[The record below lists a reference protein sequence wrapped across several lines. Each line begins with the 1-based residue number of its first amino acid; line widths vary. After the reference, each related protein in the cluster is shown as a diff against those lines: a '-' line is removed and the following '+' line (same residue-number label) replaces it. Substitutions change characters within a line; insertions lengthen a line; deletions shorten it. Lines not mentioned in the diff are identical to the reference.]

1 MLFSFLFFQMPV
13 ITSSSL
19 RYNKLSDPSSSEAL
33 PMNFIENQPME
44 SSSLHQFRKQSS
56 VSTLMQDA
64 LNKRMSISHHG
75 TNGNLNKRQKTMTKS
90 VRRGLTRHVTGPS
103 SSRKSRD
110 SAPPTPVSR
119 VLSNQS
125 ATRKTFNQNRKIS
138 SNSNA
143 DRSKDIDVGL
153 VRQKLE
159 EAQRK
164 KDLQIEQI
172 RENHPLFDKS
182 LFIFSTKSPIR
193 QFVHKIVYTRYN
205 TQQKENSG
213 HEGGFS
219 PERLKRYFA
228 SQTWLDWAMLF
239 FTQVSIIAM
248 AWETP
253 SYRTFDDKA
262 LMVIEYIFVVTTS
275 IELIL
280 KIISDGLILSP
291 NAFIRDFGNTIH
303 VVIYI
308 VSLIYIAWKPATI
321 PAGSVAQVLLVLR
334 ALRPLRLITLAPP
347 LRKVMTV
354 LLSGYK
360 AIIKVAILQFAL
372 MFVFA
377 SYGVQYLGDKLY
389 KCNDEKIK
397 IKHNCTGVFRMKIA
411 QPNDFTNLQGRQIE
425 ILVPRVWRNP
435 RSFNFDNMGN
445 ALLAL
450 LEILSLEG
458 WTEVRDIIEDELGFF
473 GSLYPHVYVFF
484 ASLIGLTLFIG
495 VIVSNFNENKGTA
508 LLTVEQKR
516 WKDLKKKLLLAQPL
530 HLPSRPPVNTL
541 RHKLFDIFIGKMY
554 NRCYGILILVNCST
568 LWAGQWVP
576 TERDYIEPL
585 TYVAIACCLLFTI
598 DTLLKI
604 YIFQWSGYWLSW
616 RNRFDFMLMVCGLIF
631 TLWNLS
637 SCHGDSKDYNSCN
650 VSKQFGVAVFILRFV
665 SLSGKHN
672 ILRMLM
678 LTVVISLTKS
688 FFTIAVLVCII
699 LCYAFVGV
707 IVFGSV
713 KPGLAINRN
722 VNFNTSYY
730 AIMLLF
736 RVATGEDWNKIMH
749 DAMLTKP
756 YCTEKPDQDYWLS
769 NCGSPVFALIY
780 FHSYYLI
787 ISYIF
792 LNLFIAVV
800 IENFSIFYSTDDD
813 PIMSQQDIQ
822 CFQETWN
829 LCDEE
834 KSGSMTLVR
843 ARVVLRLL
851 RGGLAMDKLKIGR
864 PLIFRRMVAELEK
877 VKKQKKVTFHNLLFV
892 IAFNKID
899 ISSSLQLD
907 ERLAREELEMAI
919 LEEVATET
927 IREWITMIAAKL
939 RDSKK
944 PKSKL
949 ERRLSGKLI
958 KSRLRNHG
966 FDTRLRIA
974 LTACVGNI
982 VEIFIFLLQSKD
994 RIYSLLIMYKV
1005 FYILGG
1011 LPSIAHC

>member
-1 MLFSFLFFQMPV
+1 MPV

-19 RYNKLSDPSSSEAL
+19 RYNRLFDGSDGVMGASDATTL
-33 PMNFIENQPME
+33 PLNFIENQPME

-56 VSTLMQDA
+56 ISTLMQGA
-64 LNKRMSISHHG
+64 FSKRMSISH
-75 TNGNLNKRQKTMTKS
+75 GNSATGNATNKRQKTMTKS
-90 VRRGLTRHVTGPS
+90 VRRGLTRHVSGPNA
-103 SSRKSRD
+103 SRKSRAD
-110 SAPPTPVSR
+110 SAPSTPVSR
-119 VLSNQS
+119 EFSNQ
-125 ATRKTFNQNRKIS
+125 RKAFTQNRKV
-138 SNSNA
+138 NKA
-143 DRSKDIDVGL
+143 GGGVDRSKDIDVGL

-182 LFIFSTKSPIR
+182 LFIFSAKSPIR
-193 QFVHKIVYTRYN
+193 KFVHKIVHTRYKV
-205 TQQKENSG
+205 QEGEKSG
-213 HEGGFS
+213 HVGGFS
-219 PERLKRYFA
+219 PERLKRYLA

-239 FTQVSIIAM
+239 FTQISILAM

-253 SYRTFDDKA
+253 SHRTFDSKSLA
-262 LMVIEYIFVVTTS
+262 VIEYIFVVTTS
-275 IELIL
+275 IELVL

-291 NAFIRDFGNTIH
+291 DAFIRDFGNIIH

-308 VSLIYIAWKPATI
+308 VSLVYIAWKPATI
-321 PAGSVAQVLLVLR
+321 PPGSVAQVILGLR

-347 LRKVMTV
+347 LRKVVTV

-389 KCNDEKIK
+389 KCNDDLITTKA
-397 IKHNCTGVFRMKIA
+397 NCTGVFLMKIA
-411 QPNDFTNLQGRQIE
+411 QPNDFTNLKGDQVT
-425 ILVPRVWRNP
+425 ILVPRMWRNP

-445 ALLAL
+445 ALFAL

-458 WTEVRDIIEDELGFF
+458 WTEVRDIIEAEFGFF

-530 HLPSRPPVNTL
+530 HLPTRPPTNTL
-541 RHKLFDIFIGKMY
+541 RYTLFEIFVGKTY
-554 NRCYGILILVNCST
+554 NRCYGILIAVNCST
-568 LWAGQWVP
+568 LLAGQWVP
-576 TERDYIEPL
+576 TERTFIEPL
-585 TYVAIACCLLFTI
+585 TYVAIACCLLFTV

-604 YIFQWSGYWLSW
+604 YIFRWGGYWLSW
-616 RNRFDFMLMVCGLIF
+616 RNRFDFVLMVCGLIF
-631 TLWNLS
+631 TLWNLI
-637 SCHGDSKDYNSCN
+637 SCHGYSQDYDSCN
-650 VSKQFGVAVFILRFV
+650 YSKQFGVAVFILRFV

-678 LTVVISLTKS
+678 LTVVISLVKS
-688 FFTIAVLVCII
+688 FFTIAVLVCLIF
-699 LCYAFVGV
+699 CYAFVGV

-730 AIMLLF
+730 AFMLLF

-756 YCTEKPDQDYWLS
+756 YCTEKQDEDYWLS
-769 NCGSPVFALIY
+769 NCGSPAFALVY

-834 KSGSMTLVR
+834 KSGSMTLIR

-851 RGGLAMDKLKIGR
+851 RGGISLDKLRIGR
-864 PLIFRRMVAELEK
+864 PLIFRRMVSELER
-877 VKKQKKVTFHNLLFV
+877 VKKQNKVTFHNLLFV

-907 ERLAREELEMAI
+907 ERLDREEKEMAI

-927 IREWITMIAAKL
+927 IREWVTMIAAKR
-939 RDSKK
+939 RDGKK

-949 ERRLSGKLI
+949 ERRLSGK
-958 KSRLRNHG
+958 S
-966 FDTRLRIA
+966 
-974 LTACVGNI
+974 C
-982 VEIFIFLLQSKD
+982 
-994 RIYSLLIMYKV
+994 SL
-1005 FYILGG
+1005 
-1011 LPSIAHC
+1011 

>member
-1 MLFSFLFFQMPV
+1 MIKSKKAFLLNLSKSFSFIFQMPV

-19 RYNKLSDPSSSEAL
+19 RYNKLFDPSSNEAAL
-33 PMNFIENQPME
+33 PLNFIENQPME

-64 LNKRMSISHHG
+64 LSKRMSISHHNN
-75 TNGNLNKRQKTMTKS
+75 TTATAASNTNKRQKTMTKS
-90 VRRGLTRHVTGPS
+90 FRRGLTRHVSGPS
-103 SSRKSRD
+103 ASRKSRD
-110 SAPPTPVSR
+110 SAPPTPVGR
-119 VLSNQS
+119 VLSNHS
-125 ATRKTFNQNRKIS
+125 ATARKTFHQNRKIS
-138 SNSNA
+138 SNSNT

-193 QFVHKIVYTRYN
+193 KFVHKIVHTRYQA
-205 TQQKENSG
+205 QQEEESG
-213 HEGGFS
+213 HVGGFS

-228 SQTWLDWAMLF
+228 SQTFLDWAMLF

-253 SYRTFDDKA
+253 SHRTFDDQA

-291 NAFIRDFGNTIH
+291 NAFIRDFGNVIH

-308 VSLIYIAWKPATI
+308 VSLIYIAWKPEII
-321 PAGSVAQVLLVLR
+321 PAGSVAQVLLLLR

-389 KCNDEKIK
+389 KCNDESIK
-397 IKHNCTGVFRMKIA
+397 VKQNCTGVFRMKIGE
-411 QPNDFTNLQGRQIE
+411 PDGFTNLQGRRIQ

-458 WTEVRDIIEDELGFF
+458 WTDVRDIIEDELGFF

-516 WKDLKKKLLLAQPL
+516 WKDLKKKLSLAQPL
-530 HLPSRPPVNTL
+530 HLPSRPPMNTL
-541 RHKLFDIFIGKMY
+541 RHKLFEIFIGKKY
-554 NRCYGILILVNCST
+554 NRCYGILIIINCST

-604 YIFQWSGYWLSW
+604 YIFRWNGYWLSW
-616 RNRFDFMLMVCGLIF
+616 RNRFDFVLMVCGLIF

-637 SCHGDSKDYNSCN
+637 SCHGESLDENSCN
-650 VSKQFGVAVFILRFV
+650 YSKQFGVAVFILRFV

-707 IVFGSV
+707 ILFGSV
-713 KPGLAINRN
+713 KPGLAINRS

-756 YCTEKPDQDYWLS
+756 YCTEKPDEDYWKS
-769 NCGSPVFALIY
+769 NCGNPIFALIY

-822 CFQETWN
+822 GFQKTWN

-843 ARVVLRLL
+843 AKVVLRLL
-851 RGGLAMDKLKIGR
+851 GGGLALDKIDQ

-877 VKKQKKVTFHNLLFV
+877 MKQKKVTFHNLLFV
-892 IAFNKID
+892 IALNKID
-899 ISSSLQLD
+899 ISSSLQLE
-907 ERLAREELEMAI
+907 ERLAREELVNGI

-927 IREWITMIAAKL
+927 IREWVTMIAA
-939 RDSKK
+939 RRRNGKK

-949 ERRLSGKLI
+949 ERRLSGK
-958 KSRLRNHG
+958 
-966 FDTRLRIA
+966 
-974 LTACVGNI
+974 
-982 VEIFIFLLQSKD
+982 FIFLYLQL
-994 RIYSLLIMYKV
+994 IY
-1005 FYILGG
+1005 F
-1011 LPSIAHC
+1011 